1 MCVWFDLP
9 ACVAA
14 MHRVLS
20 ETVGSPKL
28 IFVGMHLLWTA
39 MLEPPVDQCE
49 DPELTLG
56 QSERMRIA
64 IYDLF
69 FPPKMSYNT
78 TPAQCDTFAE
88 CYEVAAVVDP
98 YVRAA
103 QWVVAA
109 PLPPAGSTGVYT
121 SVPPLVVAVQDEA
134 TLGMES
140 RAVSVSVFAFDGA
153 GCAAVDANG
162 APSTMP
168 TLVSDASN
176 VTNAAGVAYLQLLL
190 DASGCSEGGVILRLS
205 TPSPRALN
213 GARLSSFARVQLYR
227 ANRSAEFLSE
237 ATSVSTSSIDN
248 YTDVTAESTVYINAT
263 VSLTLTLTLTQTLTL
278 TLTLALTLT
287 LTLTLTAK
295 SKVYINATVALT
307 LTLTLTLT
315 LAAERTI
322 YTNASHALGHPWGMA
337 MRAHVQHTRT
347 HVNPFLRAAHTH
359 TRQPF
364 SRAWAVR
371 AGGEQDAAD
380 GHQPDALPVHRHQ
393 QDCARLREQHLL
405 RHTGGPPRGQANG
418 ADPRHSHARR
428 RPLSAKCACV

>member
-1 MCVWFDLP
+1 MAAEACTVLPRLAAADRSQGVLHHVCVVRSAGSIMCVWFDLP

-64 IYDLF
+64 IYDLYL
-69 FPPKMSYNT
+69 PPKTGYNT

-121 SVPPLVVAVQDEA
+121 SVPPLAVAVQDEA

-176 VTNAAGVAYLQLLL
+176 VTNAAGVA
-190 DASGCSEGGVILRLS
+190 
-205 TPSPRALN
+205 
-213 GARLSSFARVQLYR
+213 
-227 ANRSAEFLSE
+227 
-237 ATSVSTSSIDN
+237 
-248 YTDVTAESTVYINAT
+248 
-263 VSLTLTLTLTQTLTL
+263 
-278 TLTLALTLT
+278 
-287 LTLTLTAK
+287 
-295 SKVYINATVALT
+295 
-307 LTLTLTLT
+307 
-315 LAAERTI
+315 
-322 YTNASHALGHPWGMA
+322 
-337 MRAHVQHTRT
+337 
-347 HVNPFLRAAHTH
+347 
-359 TRQPF
+359 
-364 SRAWAVR
+364 
-371 AGGEQDAAD
+371 
-380 GHQPDALPVHRHQ
+380 
-393 QDCARLREQHLL
+393 
-405 RHTGGPPRGQANG
+405 
-418 ADPRHSHARR
+418 
-428 RPLSAKCACV
+428 